1 VSSLLKRAAPVGG
14 LPLEAVVWWPV
25 RGDGPTHREGRP
37 RCPRHHVDELLE
49 RPSPEAT
56 SATAGRRHVLPVQ
69 VPPDV
74 LEQEANHDEQQ
85 PSRWVL
91 RRGRDR
97 CLLRE
102 AVGRFDPEALAIVRS
117 SLTWR
122 LNERRVSGVAVTRHA
137 VFVVATVSV
146 GAVDVD
152 REFDGPLVTVEFRR
166 DVVFDDTTPALAKF
180 RCDLLPPF
188 DDRRDVGEVVGV
200 QQCETLTVV
209 ELGIEVDGLDL
220 RVKAFEHAEEL
231 GEDTAGG
238 VTVFETA
245 HRQRVAFVSHP
256 RVEGS
261 IGVEGGSA
269 VFGFGVVEAVC
280 LVFIA
285 VVGPQ
290 VEVSDD
296 LHLLGEVFDD
306 ISLKQE
312 IANGSDGV
320 EVELGA
326 EVMKNVGAGGSIVA
340 VLAEFGDRGP
350 VGA

>member
-1 VSSLLKRAAPVGG
+1 
-14 LPLEAVVWWPV
+14 
-25 RGDGPTHREGRP
+25 
-37 RCPRHHVDELLE
+37 
-49 RPSPEAT
+49 
-56 SATAGRRHVLPVQ
+56 
-69 VPPDV
+69 
-74 LEQEANHDEQQ
+74 
-85 PSRWVL
+85 
-91 RRGRDR
+91 
-97 CLLRE
+97 
-102 AVGRFDPEALAIVRS
+102 
-117 SLTWR
+117 
-122 LNERRVSGVAVTRHA
+122 VTRHA

-350 VGA
+350 VGARADGTSKMSSGSISAFSPRFRENAPVRVLTRKLRSWSSWISSSTCCFVVTPSASGRFN